1 MQHLFNRLTRLSL
14 WVKPTSVTFQRRVL
28 ISASLFHALNDSA
41 TVAIPMVFPLL
52 YNQQFMIRDYTQ
64 IGLLS
69 NLGLL
74 TTFLFQI
81 LVVHFSHRFDYRA
94 ILASSFVGIS
104 LTLVLVTFSSS
115 YAFLLLLYLGFRVF
129 GSFYHTL
136 GLAWVS
142 RTHPSH
148 GIDVA
153 MGVQSGSGNLGV
165 FLAFISVGFLAQKF
179 SWRLPL
185 LSWAAVCCLLGL
197 VSFFLVKKLSFRT
210 DDLTPPN
217 FSSWRG
223 TAKLIRKY
231 VIGFIFGGACWSV
244 TIYFAP
250 SLLNHKFDIPLGKT
264 GVYLGVWIG
273 LGTVISYFFG
283 HLSRR
288 FGRSRVYKTGFIGAS
303 LSLLLLGGASQPFWA
318 VLGLFLFGSF
328 LFILY
333 PALQSYVGNSV
344 PARNQH
350 QAFSVVS
357 NVQMVSGAIIAL
369 VAGVFSDRFGIA
381 SPFLLMGFLGLGASV
396 FYFFSSV
403 RINF

>member
-1 MQHLFNRLTRLSL
+1 M
-14 WVKPTSVTFQRRVL
+14 TFPRKVL
-28 ISASLFHALNDSA
+28 LSASLFHALNDAA

-52 YNQQFMIRDYTQ
+52 YNLQFIIHDYTQ

-69 NLGLL
+69 NFGLL

-81 LVVHFSHRFDYRA
+81 LVVHFSHRFDYRS

-104 LTLVLVTFSSS
+104 LTLVLISFSSS
-115 YAFLLLLYLGFRVF
+115 YAFLFLLYLFFRVF

-148 GIDVA
+148 GIDLA
-153 MGVQSGSGNLGV
+153 MGIQSGSGNLGV

-179 SWRLPL
+179 NWRLPL
-185 LSWAAVCCLLGL
+185 LFWSAICFLLGL
-197 VSFFLVKKLSFRT
+197 VSFFLVKKLSFQT
-210 DDLTPPN
+210 EGLGHLA
-217 FSSWRG
+217 FSSWRE
-223 TAKLIRKY
+223 TFRRIRKY
-231 VIGFIFGGACWSV
+231 ALGFVFGGACWSV

-264 GVYLGVWIG
+264 GLYLAMWIG

-283 HLSRR
+283 HLSQK
-288 FGRSRVYKTGFIGAS
+288 FGRSRIYQTAFIGAS
-303 LSLLLLGGASQPFWA
+303 SSLVLLGAASKPLWA

-333 PALQSYVGNSV
+333 PALQSYVGNTV
-344 PARNQH
+344 PSQNQH

-357 NVQMVSGAIIAL
+357 NIQMISGAVMSL
-369 VAGVFSDRFGIA
+369 LAGVLSDRFGIA
-381 SPFLLMGFLGLGASV
+381 SPFLVMGFLGLGASL
-396 FYFFSSV
+396 FYFFSLVKLNSSKG
-403 RINF
+403 

>member
-1 MQHLFNRLTRLSL
+1 M
-14 WVKPTSVTFQRRVL
+14 TFPRRVL

-52 YNQQFMIRDYTQ
+52 YNQQFIIHDYTQ

-69 NLGLL
+69 NFGLL

-81 LVVHFSHRFDYRA
+81 LVVHFSHRFDYRS

-104 LTLVLVTFSSS
+104 LTLVLISFSSS
-115 YAFLLLLYLGFRVF
+115 YAFLFLLYLFFRVF

-148 GIDVA
+148 GIDLA
-153 MGVQSGSGNLGV
+153 MGIQSGSGNLGV

-179 SWRLPL
+179 NWRLPL
-185 LSWAAVCCLLGL
+185 LAWSAICFLLGL
-197 VSFFLVKKLSFRT
+197 VSFLLVKKLSFQT
-210 DDLTPPN
+210 DDLGRLD
-217 FSSWRG
+217 FSSWHETVR
-223 TAKLIRKY
+223 KIRKH
-231 VIGFIFGGACWSV
+231 VIGFMFGGACWSV

-250 SLLNHKFDIPLGKT
+250 SLLNHKFNIPLGKT
-264 GVYLGVWIG
+264 GLYLALWIG

-283 HLSRR
+283 HLSQK
-288 FGRSRVYKTGFIGAS
+288 FGRSRIYKTGFIGAS
-303 LSLLLLGGASQPFWA
+303 LSLLLLGASNKPLWA

-333 PALQSYVGNSV
+333 PALQSYVGNTV
-344 PARNQH
+344 PPKSQH

-357 NVQMVSGAIIAL
+357 NIQMISGAVISL
-369 VAGVFSDRFGIA
+369 LAGILSDRFGIA
-381 SPFLLMGFLGLGASV
+381 SPFLVMGFLGLGASL
-396 FYFFSSV
+396 FYFFPLVKLNSS
-403 RINF
+403 RA